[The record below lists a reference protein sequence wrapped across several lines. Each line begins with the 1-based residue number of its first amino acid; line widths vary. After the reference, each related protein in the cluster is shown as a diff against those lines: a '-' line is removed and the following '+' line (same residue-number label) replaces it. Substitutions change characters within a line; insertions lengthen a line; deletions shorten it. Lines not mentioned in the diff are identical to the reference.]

1 MKYPLRSLLACLLAA
16 ASLLALPAA
25 MAATFAL
32 ESTTVIL
39 EESEG
44 QTAFGVTNHGDQP
57 LLLVTRLEELGG
69 GPPMAGRILIS
80 PPITRIDPGQSQQV
94 NFSLK
99 QGAPLQ
105 REVMLRAAF
114 EGITPQAENGQLSM
128 PVRQEIGLL
137 IQPAA
142 VPRSSA
148 PWRDLSLS
156 IANGELVLSNPGRHV
171 VRLSRNLRLQP
182 GNAPVQLEH
191 AWLMSGEVRRV
202 PIAQPPPQAIR
213 IVPMSRYGFVLP
225 DVTLPVSQ

>member
-1 MKYPLRSLLACLLAA
+1 MKHHLRLAFARLLAA
-16 ASLLALPAA
+16 TSLLALPAA
-25 MAATFAL
+25 IAATFAL

-44 QTAFGVTNHGDQP
+44 QTAFDVTNNGDQP
-57 LLLVTRLEELGG
+57 LLLVTRLEELG

-99 QGAPLQ
+99 PGAPLQ
-105 REVMLRAAF
+105 WEVMLRAAF
-114 EGITPQAENGQLSM
+114 EGITPQAGKGQLSM
-128 PVRQEIGLL
+128 PVRQEIGFL

-142 VPRSSA
+142 FPRSSA
-148 PWRDLSLS
+148 PWRDLNLS
-156 IANGELVLSNPGRHV
+156 IDNGELVLSNPGRHV

-182 GNAPVQLEH
+182 GNVPVHLEH

-202 PIAQPPPQAIR
+202 PVAPSQPQAIS

-225 DVTLPVSQ
+225 AVTLPVSQ